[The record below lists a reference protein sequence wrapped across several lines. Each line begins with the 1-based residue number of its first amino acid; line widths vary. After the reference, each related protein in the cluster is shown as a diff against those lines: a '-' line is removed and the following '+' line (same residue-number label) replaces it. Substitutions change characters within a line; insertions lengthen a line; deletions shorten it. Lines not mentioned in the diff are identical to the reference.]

1 MFYPDFWWFLVV
13 LPNSCGFWSCKNGG
27 ANSPSWGCTPWKS
40 WDSGYGSSHWRPQTW
55 QSIIFYLNLESI
67 PGTCWTWS
75 LNKGF
80 WGFSH
85 CSPKIF
91 ISKSLVHQWFVSPLP
106 WAQAPFE
113 DLQNVFII
121 APVVIRC
128 STPMVLPEDVRKMG
142 ETCRD
147 LQVTCEFFKV
157 QNAVL
162 NVLWVLCSKSLWS
175 NVHQCLPV
183 EFLDA
188 KPGHFR
194 IRTDYGH

>member
-40 WDSGYGSSHWRPQTW
+40 WASGYGSSHWRPQTW

-85 CSPKIF
+85 CSPNIF
-91 ISKSLVHQWFVSPLP
+91 ISKSLVHQWLVTSAMSPG
-106 WAQAPFE
+106 
-113 DLQNVFII
+113 
-121 APVVIRC
+121 
-128 STPMVLPEDVRKMG
+128 TVRRLAECLHHCTRSDTLFYPNG
-142 ETCRD
+142 PSWG
-147 LQVTCEFFKV
+147 CEK
-157 QNAVL
+157 NGRNMSWLAGD
-162 NVLWVLCSKSLWS
+162 LWV
-175 NVHQCLPV
+175 
-183 EFLDA
+183 F
-188 KPGHFR
+188 
-194 IRTDYGH
+194 